1 MRLAPVDR
9 PPTLK
14 ARFAAWM
21 MKRQLGK
28 VITPARV
35 IYDRVPRMYDVG
47 YALLK
52 LQQSGLA
59 LDRTTRFLVTSWVAM
74 QNHCGFCVDIAR
86 AGALLEH
93 VDLAKL
99 NALPEWRSN
108 PLFDERERAA
118 LAFAEEANRS
128 LTVSDETFERAREH
142 FARADALANGERASL
157 YLSLA
162 ESVSVQQQ
170 NLAEFQSLLD
180 KALAV
185 DLERAP

>member
-14 ARFAAWM
+14 ARVAAWM

-47 YALLK
+47 YALVK
-52 LQQSGLA
+52 LQQRGLV
-59 LDRTTRFLVTSWVAM
+59 LDPTTRFLVTSWVAM
-74 QNHCGFCVDIAR
+74 QNHCSFCVDIAR
-86 AGALLEH
+86 AGALMQHLDLE
-93 VDLAKL
+93 KL
-99 NALPEWRSN
+99 NALPEWRSS

-128 LTVSDETFERAREH
+128 LTVSEETFERARRH
-142 FARADALANGERASL
+142 FSEREVAEIVILGAVENFYNRLNIPLEIEEDGLCAIQQRRRAHA
-157 YLSLA
+157 
-162 ESVSVQQQ
+162 
-170 NLAEFQSLLD
+170 
-180 KALAV
+180 
-185 DLERAP
+185 